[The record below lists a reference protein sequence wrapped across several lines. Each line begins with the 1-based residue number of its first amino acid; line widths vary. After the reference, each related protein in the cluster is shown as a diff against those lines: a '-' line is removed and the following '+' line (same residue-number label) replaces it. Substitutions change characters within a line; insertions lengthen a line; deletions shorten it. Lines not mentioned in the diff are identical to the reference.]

1 MNLEA
6 RAEHC
11 CSNAYLLKINGQAV
25 GKLAG
30 RWFSEGLDVA
40 LTGHRRFKF
49 ENKSWLGS
57 HFQLKDAESDT
68 VLAEAKPSG
77 FFSSAWDLSLSAGP
91 AQLKRAGWFSSGWV
105 VWMDKKNAAVIDR
118 LGMCER
124 GWLLQNFADLPAPDV
139 LLIGLV
145 YQLIVARA
153 QRAAAAAAA
162 HGS

>member
-6 RAEHC
+6 RNEDC
-11 CSNAYLLKINGQAV
+11 CSHTFVLKINGQAV
-25 GKLAG
+25 GKLEG

-40 LTGHRRFKF
+40 LTGQRRFKF
-49 ENKSWLGS
+49 ENKNWLSS
-57 HFQLKDAESDT
+57 HFQMKDAESEV
-68 VLAEAKPSG
+68 VLADAKPAG
-77 FFSSAWDLSLSAGP
+77 FFSSAWNLNLSVGEAQFKKAGFWKSAWDVIQGTTKL
-91 AQLKRAGWFSSGWV
+91 AT
-105 VWMDKKNAAVIDR
+105 IDR

-124 GWLLQNFADLPAPDV
+124 GWLLQNLSDLPASDV

-145 YQLIVARA
+145 YQLIQARA